1 MAKITHAAR
10 GLFLAAALT
19 AFCCGKAKD
28 GRHVSLVA
36 RSAGGVKAGTPV
48 EVAGVPVG
56 EVEDV
61 RLEQWK
67 ARIRLRVDRA
77 VDLRQGGSV
86 RIDSRGLVGD
96 RVLTVLPGT
105 GAPVPEGAEL
115 TSFEPDM
122 SADMAEVVERV
133 GAMTTDV
140 QAVTK
145 VVRAAVEKEGVAALR
160 PLLCDALMKPPT
172 SAP

>member
-1 MAKITHAAR
+1 MTKTTRAAR
-10 GLFLAAALT
+10 GLLLAAALT
-19 AFCCGKAKD
+19 ASCCSKAKD
-28 GRHVSLVA
+28 GRHVSLVV

-77 VDLRQGGSV
+77 VDLREGGSV
-86 RIDSRGLVGD
+86 RIESRGLVGD

-105 GAPVPEGAEL
+105 GAPVPDGAEL
-115 TSFEPDM
+115 TSLEPEM
-122 SADMAEVVERV
+122 SADMAQVVERV
-133 GAMTTDV
+133 GAMTIDM

-145 VVRAAVEKEGVAALR
+145 VVRTAVEKEGVAALR
-160 PLLCDALMKPPT
+160 PLLCDAPMKPSPQ
-172 SAP
+172 AP